1 MKRLRAKIDS
11 WLDRLDEQWK
21 ALPREK
27 QFKYT
32 LLFFLVYATLTTAV
46 VLHTW
51 YDAGKTDNKVIIEH
65 IENPVMKNSE
75 SGTQLQDSLST
86 ILKNKIYERK

>member
-11 WLDRLDEQWK
+11 WLDRLDDQWK

-32 LLFFLVYATLTTAV
+32 ILFFLGYAVLTTAV

-51 YDAGKTDNKVIIEH
+51 YNAGKTNSHVTMDH

-75 SGTQLQDSLST
+75 SGTQVQDSLST